1 VSPVVSPGR
10 GRSLPLIYRTF
21 MASFPEI
28 PLKAVVK
35 LGGALF
41 KRDPEVEALKSMGKT
56 LSSFVNDGNQLVAVA
71 GGGQNARVYIDAA
84 RKLGADESTC
94 DLIGIGVTR
103 SNAELLRLAL
113 GGVGVPKIPT
123 LLSELNHLA
132 GPGKAVVLGGLQPG
146 QSTNAVAAL
155 AAEITRADF
164 LVNATDVDGVYT
176 SDPKK
181 DPKAKLLRSISVEKL
196 LNWALAGDVYAGK
209 YELLDP
215 VALKIMQRGKIP
227 TRFVSLEDPSNITS
241 ALRGRDIG
249 TLVSYS

>member
-1 VSPVVSPGR
+1 
-10 GRSLPLIYRTF
+10 
-21 MASFPEI
+21 M
-28 PLKAVVK
+28 KAVVK

-41 KRDPEVEALKSMGKT
+41 QRDPDVNALKTMGKT
-56 LSSFVNDGNQLVAVA
+56 LSGFVSEGNQLVTVA
-71 GGGQNARVYIDAA
+71 GGGQNARVYIEAA

-94 DLIGIGVTR
+94 DLLGIGVTR
-103 SNAELLRLAL
+103 ANADLLRLAL
-113 GGVGVPKIPT
+113 GAVAVPKIPT
-123 LLSELNHLA
+123 LLSELNNYA
-132 GPGKAVVLGGLQPG
+132 AVGKAVVLGGLQPG

-164 LVNATDVDGVYT
+164 LVNATDVSGVYT
-176 SDPKK
+176 ADPKK
-181 DPKAKLLRSISVEKL
+181 DPKAKLLRSVSVDKL
-196 LNWALAGDVYAGK
+196 LSWAMAGDVYAGK

-215 VALKIMQRGKIP
+215 LALKIMQRARIP

>member
-1 VSPVVSPGR
+1 
-10 GRSLPLIYRTF
+10 
-21 MASFPEI
+21 M
-28 PLKAVVK
+28 KAVVK

-41 KRDPEVEALKSMGKT
+41 QRDPDVNALRTMGKT
-56 LSSFVNDGNQLVAVA
+56 LSGFVSEGNQLVTVA
-71 GGGQNARVYIDAA
+71 GGGQNARVYIEAA

-94 DLIGIGVTR
+94 DLLGIGVTR
-103 SNAELLRLAL
+103 ANADLLRLAL
-113 GGVGVPKIPT
+113 GAVAVPKIPT
-123 LLSELNHLA
+123 LLSELNNYA
-132 GPGKAVVLGGLQPG
+132 AVGKAVVLGGLQPG

-164 LVNATDVDGVYT
+164 LVNATDVSGVYT
-176 SDPKK
+176 ADPKK
-181 DPKAKLLRSISVEKL
+181 DPKAKLLRSVSVDKL
-196 LNWALAGDVYAGK
+196 LSWAMAGDVYAGK

-215 VALKIMQRGKIP
+215 LALKIMQRARIP